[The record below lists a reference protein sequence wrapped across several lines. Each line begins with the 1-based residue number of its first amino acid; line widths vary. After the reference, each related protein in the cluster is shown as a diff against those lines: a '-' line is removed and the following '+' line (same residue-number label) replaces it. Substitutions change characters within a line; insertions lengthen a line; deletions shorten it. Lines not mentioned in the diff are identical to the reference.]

1 MKNSQHRW
9 ESIWA
14 QGSKLCVC
22 TCNSKYYHYNPI
34 LGDTQICGIF
44 VPYCRFSMTS
54 VVRLFVQNSAFYNN
68 VNFLTSKNIDKI
80 TLKFYNRHW
89 VNKPMKFYLSFCQ
102 NFLQEFFQS
111 DKILSDLVTLSIT
124 FLEPILPCN
133 T

>member
-1 MKNSQHRW
+1 
-9 ESIWA
+9 
-14 QGSKLCVC
+14 
-22 TCNSKYYHYNPI
+22 
-34 LGDTQICGIF
+34 
-44 VPYCRFSMTS
+44 MTS

-89 VNKPMKFYLSFCQ
+89 VNKPMKFYLSFLPK
-102 NFLQEFFQS
+102 FLQEFFQS